1 MNYAGIKY
9 FDIAN
14 APGIGVSLFVSG
26 CSHHCEGCFNEV
38 AWDYNFGELYTNETT
53 SSIVEFY
60 RNNPQVTSFSL
71 LGGEP
76 FAQGKDTQVLINLVN
91 RLRKET
97 DCSVYWV
104 WSGYTFDEIMQSP
117 QKVKLLTVFD
127 VLVDGKF
134 ELNKKDLRL
143 AHRGS
148 SNQRIIDVPSSLR
161 AGEVILWRDSNGI

>member
-1 MNYAGIKY
+1 
-9 FDIAN
+9 
-14 APGIGVSLFVSG
+14 
-26 CSHHCEGCFNEV
+26 
-38 AWDYNFGELYTNETT
+38 
-53 SSIVEFY
+53 
-60 RNNPQVTSFSL
+60 
-71 LGGEP
+71 
-76 FAQGKDTQVLINLVN
+76 
-91 RLRKET
+91 
-97 DCSVYWV
+97 
-104 WSGYTFDEIMQSP
+104 MQSP